1 MDRGI
6 LKEESFR
13 KMVDSL
19 KNIPFINYKST
30 WACNDSSDVENC
42 IKHKG

>member
-1 MDRGI
+1 MIRGI

-19 KNIPFINYKST
+19 KNIPFMNYKSSGGF
-30 WACNDSSDVENC
+30 NDSFGEENC
-42 IKHKG
+42 MKHKG